1 MAGWD
6 VILSFFWK
14 GSLGIALIAL
24 AVLFVYLCRTLGSL
38 RNSLNSI
45 QNTLNST
52 ENLVNQE
59 VGILIND
66 VSQTVKEINKELPQ
80 LLQNINGVT
89 ASIQQISENEVQPT
103 LHSVQELTETLNQSV
118 QELEAVVQKV
128 STFSG
133 QTIEQAEYFRNQVA
147 VSLADIVSMWH
158 GLKAGW
164 ERLYKS
170 SHSSGTAQS
179 NAEDNESQPTVES
192 LQNDESETET
202 STEQSE
208 VVAE

>member
-1 MAGWD
+1 MAEWN

-14 GSLGIALIAL
+14 GSLGVALIAL
-24 AVLFVYLCRTLGSL
+24 TVLFVYLCSILGSFK
-38 RNSLNSI
+38 NSLSSI

-52 ENLVNQE
+52 ENLINEE

-118 QELEAVVQKV
+118 QELESVVQKV

-133 QTIEQAEYFRNQVA
+133 QTIEQAAYFRNQIA

-164 ERLYKS
+164 DRLYNKS
-170 SHSSGTAQS
+170 ADSNGATQS
-179 NAEDNESQPTVES
+179 NAENSDSQPPIR
-192 LQNDESETET
+192 NDESETET
-202 STEQSE
+202 PTEQSE
-208 VVAE
+208 AVAE

>member
-1 MAGWD
+1 MDWNII
-6 VILSFFWK
+6 VSIFWK
-14 GSLGIALIAL
+14 CSLGAALIAL
-24 AVLFVYLCRTLGSL
+24 TVLFCYLCAAIGSV

-66 VSQTVKEINKELPQ
+66 VSQTVKSINKELPE
-80 LLQNINGVT
+80 LMQNLNGVT
-89 ASIQQISENEVQPT
+89 ASIQQISEDEVQPT
-103 LHSVQELTETLNQSV
+103 LHNIQEVTQTLNQSIK
-118 QELEAVVQKV
+118 ELESLIQKV

-147 VSLADIVSMWH
+147 VSLADIVSMWQ

-164 ERLYKS
+164 DKLYRSYS
-170 SHSSGTAQS
+170 SNGKDKPNEQ
-179 NAEDNESQPTVES
+179 NGEAEQ
-192 LQNDESETET
+192 QNDVEEIPEEVTQTEEQQETN
-202 STEQSE
+202 
-208 VVAE
+208 VAS